1 MKKVTL
7 VGSLIFVITFI
18 IGVVVALQHGGKEDI
33 YVHTQLTLSDD
44 LTRRASSHRVLYLVI
59 YDEGS
64 KMPMPYGAARF
75 ILQSSPSGNFINIS
89 LNHENLKV
97 MGGPNQPKPKTM
109 RIKARLDVDGQAGKD
124 QPGDIVGEATQIA
137 YGSTNVAIKLNK
149 VF

>member
-7 VGSLIFVITFI
+7 IGSLIFVITFV
-18 IGVVVALQHGGKEDI
+18 IGVVVALQQGGKEDI

-59 YDEGS
+59 YDEDS

-75 ILQSSPSGNFINIS
+75 VLPRSPSGNFISLS
-89 LNHENLKV
+89 LNHENLRV
-97 MGGPNQPKPKTM
+97 MGGPNKPKPKTM

-124 QPGDIVGEATQIA
+124 QPGDIVGEATQVA
-137 YGSTNVAIKLNK
+137 YGSTNIAIELNK
-149 VF
+149 IF